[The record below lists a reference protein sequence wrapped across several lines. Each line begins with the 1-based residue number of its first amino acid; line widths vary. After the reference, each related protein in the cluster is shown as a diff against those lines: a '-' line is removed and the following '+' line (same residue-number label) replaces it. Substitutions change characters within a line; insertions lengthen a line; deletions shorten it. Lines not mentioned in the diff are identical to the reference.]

1 MSTETLPVTVR
12 DRSALAPDVARI
24 DWPAAYRLP
33 APGETI
39 RLRGD
44 VYEVETSPEWRLESR
59 PAMAGHEPQSVVVGV
74 TITARKVRR

>member
-44 VYEVETSPEWRLESR
+44 VYEVETSPEWELAYFGGAD
-59 PAMAGHEPQSVVVGV
+59 PVVVGV
-74 TITARKVRR
+74 TVTARKVRR